1 MNFVFGPH
9 SYEPQYCLLCSATTY
24 NIYSTGIEFRYVSV
38 IAFSFMTTSVSIAVA
53 DKYGRCEKLYRG

>member
-9 SYEPQYCLLCSATTY
+9 SYELQYCLLCSATTY
-24 NIYSTGIEFRYVSV
+24 NIYSIECRYVSV
-38 IAFSFMTTSVSIAVA
+38 IAFSFMTTSVAIAVA